1 LKILLAIL
9 IVFSTSAY
17 SQKAAKKGQNGRASF
32 YHDKFQGRKTSSGEM
47 YEKHDF
53 TAAHR
58 TLPFNSLVLVTN
70 KINNRSVVVRIN
82 DRGPFHKSRMID
94 LSKSAAMKAGMI
106 PFGVVPVKITPLR
119 LLENLPVTDS
129 SLNTGEIWNC
139 KGKLTLLKGSSISL
153 WETDHWQ
160 HAVYMASDLE
170 LDYVKYNFVV
180 RVLEI
185 NGNRR
190 YELIMTGIE
199 DEISATRQLQQFK
212 EQGFID
218 AIILP

>member
-1 LKILLAIL
+1 MKILLAIL
-9 IVFSTSAY
+9 VVFSTSAY
-17 SQKAAKKGQNGRASF
+17 AQKATKKGQNGRASY
-32 YHDKFQGRKTSSGEM
+32 YHDKFQGRKTSSGEK

-82 DRGPFHKSRMID
+82 DRGPFHRSRLID

-129 SLNTGEIWNC
+129 TLHTGEVWNC
-139 KGKLTLLKGSSISL
+139 KGKLTSLKGTSISL
-153 WETDHWQ
+153 WETQYWQ
-160 HAVYMASDLE
+160 HAAYMASDLE
-170 LDYVKYNFVV
+170 LEHINYNFVV

-185 NGNRR
+185 NGERR
-190 YELIMTGIE
+190 YELILTGLE
-199 DEISATRQLQQFK
+199 DETSIVRQLQQFK

-218 AIILP
+218 AVILP